1 MPRWKLFAGLLP
13 ILILTA
19 PNALG
24 DGTIPGARLTS
35 ARAAGMADAFL
46 PLADDAGTALF
57 YNPAG
62 LGQIRGTHFEPGN
75 IQMQAN
81 DDFLNGFDTNYYKV
95 TSLSNYAPVIKQHP
109 GIFPGVS
116 TALFPNFSSR
126 GFAMGVLYSAR
137 VSAQSD
143 GTTVHYRSHY
153 QLIPTAGIGARFF
166 SGRLRLGYSFQWV
179 NQASGDVVES
189 ASTTPM
195 GYNQFLHQGSALS
208 HNLGAS
214 LNLPMQYLPSF
225 NVVARNVLGANYG
238 TYSVVNLTKNPS
250 SAPADE
256 PMTVDASFSL
266 QPKIVKGSN
275 LNIVFEERDV
285 MNKTGLSLLERAT
298 VGLEL
303 NIRSI
308 FFLRGGYGS
317 SYPAAGFGVRTARAE
332 FGFSWFSEELGTP
345 TLRVR
350 DVRYVLQYQI
360 RAF

>member
-1 MPRWKLFAGLLP
+1 MPRWKLFAGLIP
-13 ILILTA
+13 FLILA
-19 PNALG
+19 VPQAFA

-46 PLADDAGTALF
+46 PLADDAGTSLF

-75 IQMQAN
+75 IQLQAN

-95 TSLSNYAPVIKQHP
+95 TSLPNYAPVIKQHP

-137 VSAQSD
+137 ISAQSD

-153 QLIPTAGIGARFF
+153 QLIPTAGIGARLF

-179 NQASGDVVES
+179 NQASGDVIQS
-189 ASTTPM
+189 ASATPL

-208 HNLGAS
+208 HNLGVS
-214 LNLPMQYLPSF
+214 LNLPMQYLPSI
-225 NVVARNVLGANYG
+225 NVVARNILGANYG
-238 TYSVVNLTKNPS
+238 TYALVNLSKNPTG
-250 SAPADE
+250 APPDE
-256 PMTVDASFSL
+256 PMTIDASFSL
-266 QPKIVKGSN
+266 QPKLGKGGTF
-275 LNIVFEERDV
+275 NIVFEERDV
-285 MNKTGLSLLERAT
+285 MNKTKLSLLARAT
-298 VGLEL
+298 GGLEF
-303 NIRSI
+303 NIKNI

-317 SYPAAGFGVRTARAE
+317 LYPAAGFGVRTARAE
-332 FGFSWFSEELGTP
+332 FAFSWFSEELGTP